1 MRYTDIVKPSTFAND
16 PYFQALSA
24 DIRKNDPLAWIE
36 TESHKPFWV
45 VSKHSDILEIE
56 RQNDKFLNTAQSV
69 LQTKKVEKQ
78 IEESGQGQLLRTLI
92 HMDEP
97 DHKKFRALT
106 KEWFMPINLRKIEAR
121 IKDLAK
127 KTVDHMREMGGELD
141 FVSDVAVWFPL
152 RVIMMIL
159 GVPPQDE
166 PLMLKLTQ
174 ELFGAEDPDLQ
185 RKAVSEEDRM
195 QTIMEFFAYF
205 SAMTEDRRKRPGDD
219 VASVIANATVDG
231 KQIGDLEAMSYYIII
246 ATAGHDT
253 TSSAAAGG
261 VQALASSPL
270 ELKKMMDD
278 PSISNLAVEEAIRW
292 VSPVKHF
299 MRYATENYSLR
310 NKEIKIG
317 DALMMLYPSGNRDE
331 EVFQKPQKFIAD
343 RKPNRHLAFGFGA
356 HHCLGNLLA
365 KLELK
370 FLYEELFSRIKNIEL
385 AGEAELVHSNFV
397 SGLKTLPIRVS
408 LK

>member
-16 PYFQALSA
+16 AYFQALSA

-45 VSKHSDILEIE
+45 VSKHSNILEIE
-56 RQNDKFLNTAQSV
+56 RQHDKFLNTAQSV
-69 LQTKKVEKQ
+69 LQSKKVEKQ
-78 IEESGQGQLLRTLI
+78 IEESGQAQLLRTLI
-92 HMDEP
+92 HMDDP

-106 KEWFMPINLRKIEAR
+106 KDWFLPINLRKIEGR

-127 KTVDHMREMGGELD
+127 KTVDQMSEMGGELD
-141 FVSDVAVWFPL
+141 FVNDVAVWFPL

-159 GVPPQDE
+159 GVPPEDE

-185 RKAVSEEDRM
+185 RKALSEEDRM

-205 SAMTEDRRKRPGDD
+205 SAMTEDRRKNPGDD

-231 KQIGDLEAMSYYIII
+231 TQIGELEAMSYYIII

-261 VQALASSPL
+261 VQALASAPE
-270 ELKKMMDD
+270 ELKKLIED

-292 VSPVKHF
+292 TSPVKHF

-310 NKEIKIG
+310 NKDIKTG

-331 EVFQKPQKFIAD
+331 DVFQKPQNFIAD

-356 HHCLGNLLA
+356 HHCLGNILA

-370 FLYEELFSRIKNIEL
+370 FLYEELFSRVKNIEL
-385 AGEAELVHSNFV
+385 AGDAELVHSNFV
-397 SGLKTLPIRVS
+397 SGLKTLPLRLS
-408 LK
+408 FK

>member
-1 MRYTDIVKPSTFAND
+1 MIYNDIVKPSTFAND
-16 PYFQALSA
+16 AYFQALTA

-56 RQNDKFLNTAQSV
+56 RQHDKFLNTAQSV
-69 LQTKKVEKQ
+69 LQSKKVEKQ

-92 HMDEP
+92 HMDDP
-97 DHKKFRALT
+97 DHGKFRALT
-106 KEWFMPINLRKIEAR
+106 KDWFMPLNLRKFEDR
-121 IKDLAK
+121 IKVLAK
-127 KTVDHMREMGGELD
+127 ETVDQMGEMGGELD
-141 FVSDVAVWFPL
+141 FVNDVAVWFPL

-159 GVPPQDE
+159 GVPPEDE

-174 ELFGAEDPDLQ
+174 ELFGAEDLDMQ
-185 RKAVSEEDRM
+185 RKALSEEDRM

-205 SAMTEDRRKRPGDD
+205 SAMTEDRRKNPGKD

-231 KQIGDLEAMSYYIII
+231 NRIGELEAMSYYIII

-253 TSSAAAGG
+253 TSSAASGG
-261 VQALASSPL
+261 VQALASVPE
-270 ELKKMMDD
+270 ELKKITDD
-278 PSISNLAVEEAIRW
+278 PSISNLTVEESIRW

-310 NKEIKIG
+310 NKEIKAG
-317 DALMMLYPSGNRDE
+317 DALMLLYPSGNRDE
-331 EVFQKPQKFIAD
+331 DVFQKPQNFIAD

-356 HHCLGNLLA
+356 HHCLGNILA

-370 FLYEELFSRIKNIEL
+370 FLYEELFSRVKAIEL
-385 AGEAELVHSNFV
+385 AGDAEIVNSNFV
-397 SGLKTLPIRVS
+397 SGLKTLPIRIS
-408 LK
+408 FK

>member
-1 MRYTDIVKPSTFAND
+1 MIYNDIVKPSTFAND
-16 PYFQALSA
+16 AYFQALTA

-56 RQNDKFLNTAQSV
+56 RQHDKFLNTAQSV
-69 LQTKKVEKQ
+69 LQSKKVEKQ

-92 HMDEP
+92 HMDDP
-97 DHKKFRALT
+97 DHGKFRALT
-106 KEWFMPINLRKIEAR
+106 KDWFMPLNLRKFEDR
-121 IKDLAK
+121 IKVLAK
-127 KTVDHMREMGGELD
+127 ETVDQMGEMGGELD
-141 FVSDVAVWFPL
+141 FVNDVAVWFPL

-159 GVPPQDE
+159 GVPPADE

-174 ELFGAEDPDLQ
+174 ELFGAEDLDMQ
-185 RKAVSEEDRM
+185 RKALSEEDRM

-205 SAMTEDRRKRPGDD
+205 SAMTEDRRKNPGKD
-219 VASVIANATVDG
+219 VGSVIANATVDG
-231 KQIGDLEAMSYYIII
+231 NRIGELEAMSYYIII

-253 TSSAAAGG
+253 TSSAASGG
-261 VQALASSPL
+261 VQALASVPG
-270 ELKKMMDD
+270 ELKKITGD
-278 PSISNLAVEEAIRW
+278 PSISNLTVEESIRW

-310 NKEIKIG
+310 NKEIKAG
-317 DALMMLYPSGNRDE
+317 DALMLLYPSGNRDE
-331 EVFQKPQKFIAD
+331 DVFQKPQNFIAD

-356 HHCLGNLLA
+356 HHCLGNILA

-370 FLYEELFSRIKNIEL
+370 FLYEELFSRVKAIEL
-385 AGEAELVHSNFV
+385 AGDAEIVNSNFV
-397 SGLKTLPIRVS
+397 SGLKTLPIRIS
-408 LK
+408 FK

>member
-1 MRYTDIVKPSTFAND
+1 MLYTDIVKPSTFAND
-16 PYFQALSA
+16 AYFQALSA

-56 RQNDKFLNTAQSV
+56 RQHDKFLNTAQSV
-69 LQTKKVEKQ
+69 LQSKKVEKQ

-92 HMDEP
+92 HMDDP

-106 KEWFMPINLRKIEAR
+106 KDWFLPINLRKIEGR

-127 KTVDHMREMGGELD
+127 KTVDQMSEMGGELD
-141 FVSDVAVWFPL
+141 FVNDVAVWFPL

-159 GVPPQDE
+159 GVPPEDE
-166 PLMLKLTQ
+166 LLMLKLTQ

-185 RKAVSEEDRM
+185 RKALSEEDRM

-205 SAMTEDRRKRPGDD
+205 SAMTEDRRKNPGDD

-231 KQIGDLEAMSYYIII
+231 TQIGELEAMSYYTII

-261 VQALASSPL
+261 VQALASAPK
-270 ELKKMMDD
+270 ELKKLIDD

-310 NKEIKIG
+310 NKDIKTG

-331 EVFQKPQKFIAD
+331 DVFQKPQNFIAD

-356 HHCLGNLLA
+356 HHCLGNILA

-370 FLYEELFSRIKNIEL
+370 FLYEELFSRVKNIEL
-385 AGEAELVHSNFV
+385 AGDAELVHSNFV
-397 SGLKTLPIRVS
+397 SGLKTLPIRLS
-408 LK
+408 FK

>member
-1 MRYTDIVKPSTFAND
+1 MIYNDIVKPSTFAND
-16 PYFQALSA
+16 AYFQALTA

-56 RQNDKFLNTAQSV
+56 RQHDKFLNTAQSV
-69 LQTKKVEKQ
+69 LQSKKVEKQ

-92 HMDEP
+92 HMDDP
-97 DHKKFRALT
+97 DHRKFRALT
-106 KEWFMPINLRKIEAR
+106 RDWFMPLNLRKFEDR
-121 IKDLAK
+121 IKVLAK
-127 KTVDHMREMGGELD
+127 ETVDQMGEMGGELD
-141 FVSDVAVWFPL
+141 FVNDVAVWFPL

-159 GVPPQDE
+159 GVPPEDE

-174 ELFGAEDPDLQ
+174 ELFGAEDLDMQ
-185 RKAVSEEDRM
+185 RKALSEEDRM

-205 SAMTEDRRKRPGDD
+205 SAMTEDRRKNPGKD
-219 VASVIANATVDG
+219 VGSVIANATVDG
-231 KQIGDLEAMSYYIII
+231 NRIGELEAMSYYIII

-253 TSSAAAGG
+253 TSSAASGG
-261 VQALASSPL
+261 VQALASVPG
-270 ELKKMMDD
+270 ELKKITGD
-278 PSISNLAVEEAIRW
+278 PSISNLTVEESIRW

-310 NKEIKIG
+310 NKEIKAG
-317 DALMMLYPSGNRDE
+317 DALMLLYPSGNRDE
-331 EVFQKPQKFIAD
+331 DVFQKPQNFIAD

-356 HHCLGNLLA
+356 HHCLGNILA

-370 FLYEELFSRIKNIEL
+370 FLYEELFSRVKAIEL
-385 AGEAELVHSNFV
+385 AGDAEIVNSNFV
-397 SGLKTLPIRVS
+397 SGLKTLPIRIS
-408 LK
+408 FK

>member
-16 PYFQALSA
+16 SYFQALSA

>member
-16 PYFQALSA
+16 SYFQALSA

-261 VQALASSPL
+261 LQALASSPL
-270 ELKKMMDD
+270 ELKKMIDD

>member
-331 EVFQKPQKFIAD
+331 EVFQKPQNFIAD

>member
-1 MRYTDIVKPSTFAND
+1 MIYNDIVKPSTFAND
-16 PYFQALSA
+16 AYFQALTA

-56 RQNDKFLNTAQSV
+56 RQHDKFLNTAQSV
-69 LQTKKVEKQ
+69 LQSKKVEKQ

-92 HMDEP
+92 HMDDP
-97 DHKKFRALT
+97 DHGKFRALT
-106 KEWFMPINLRKIEAR
+106 KDWFMPLNLRKFEDR
-121 IKDLAK
+121 IKVLAK
-127 KTVDHMREMGGELD
+127 ETVDQMGEMGGELD
-141 FVSDVAVWFPL
+141 FVNDVAVWFPL

-159 GVPPQDE
+159 GVPPEDE

-174 ELFGAEDPDLQ
+174 ELFGAEDLDMQ
-185 RKAVSEEDRM
+185 RKALSEEDRM

-205 SAMTEDRRKRPGDD
+205 SAMTEDRRKNPGKD
-219 VASVIANATVDG
+219 VGSVIANATVDG
-231 KQIGDLEAMSYYIII
+231 NRIGELEAMSYYIII

-253 TSSAAAGG
+253 TSSAASGG
-261 VQALASSPL
+261 VQALASVPG
-270 ELKKMMDD
+270 ELKKITGD
-278 PSISNLAVEEAIRW
+278 PSISNLTVEESIRW

-310 NKEIKIG
+310 NKEIKAG
-317 DALMMLYPSGNRDE
+317 DALMLLYPSGNRDE
-331 EVFQKPQKFIAD
+331 DVFQKPQNFIAD

-356 HHCLGNLLA
+356 HHCLGNILA

-370 FLYEELFSRIKNIEL
+370 FLYEELFSRVKAIEL
-385 AGEAELVHSNFV
+385 AGDAEIVNSNFV
-397 SGLKTLPIRVS
+397 SGLKTLPIRIS
-408 LK
+408 FK

>member
-1 MRYTDIVKPSTFAND
+1 MLYTDIVKPSTFAND
-16 PYFQALSA
+16 AYFQALSA

-45 VSKHSDILEIE
+45 VSKHADILEIE
-56 RQNDKFLNTAQSV
+56 RQHDKFLNTAQSV

-92 HMDEP
+92 HMDDP

-106 KEWFMPINLRKIEAR
+106 KEWFMPLNLQKIEGR

-127 KTVDHMREMGGELD
+127 KTVDQMREMGGELD
-141 FVSDVAVWFPL
+141 FVGDVTVWYPL

-159 GVPPQDE
+159 GVPPEDE

-174 ELFGAEDPDLQ
+174 ELFGAEDPDLR

-195 QTIMEFFAYF
+195 QTITEFFAYF
-205 SAMTEDRRKRPGDD
+205 SAMTEDRRKSPGDD

-261 VQALASSPL
+261 VQALASSPR
-270 ELKKMMDD
+270 ELKKMVDN

-310 NKEIKIG
+310 GKEIKTG
-317 DALMMLYPSGNRDE
+317 DALMMLYPSGNRDGE
-331 EVFQKPQKFIAD
+331 IFQKPQNFIAD

-370 FLYEELFSRIKNIEL
+370 FLYEELFSRVKNIEL
-385 AGEAELVHSNFV
+385 AGDSELVHSNFV
-397 SGLKTLPIRVS
+397 SGLKTLPLRLS
-408 LK
+408 FK

>member
-16 PYFQALSA
+16 AYFQALSA

-36 TESHKPFWV
+36 TEPHKPFWV
-45 VSKHSDILEIE
+45 VSKHADILEIE
-56 RQNDKFLNTAQSV
+56 RQHDKFLNTAQSV

-78 IEESGQGQLLRTLI
+78 IEETGQGQLLRTLI
-92 HMDEP
+92 HMDDP

-106 KEWFMPINLRKIEAR
+106 KEWFMPLNLQKIEGR

-127 KTVDHMREMGGELD
+127 KTVDQMREMGGELD
-141 FVSDVAVWFPL
+141 FVGDVTVWYPL

-159 GVPPQDE
+159 GVPPEDE

-195 QTIMEFFAYF
+195 QTITEFFAYF
-205 SAMTEDRRKRPGDD
+205 SAMTKDRRKSPGDD

-261 VQALASSPL
+261 VQALASSPQ
-270 ELKKMMDD
+270 ELKKVIDN

-292 VSPVKHF
+292 TSPVKHF

-310 NKEIKIG
+310 SKEIKIG

-331 EVFQKPQKFIAD
+331 EVFQKPQNFIAD

-370 FLYEELFSRIKNIEL
+370 FLYEELFSRVKNIEL
-385 AGEAELVHSNFV
+385 AGDAELVHSNFV
-397 SGLKTLPIRVS
+397 SGLKTLPLRLS
-408 LK
+408 FK

>member
-1 MRYTDIVKPSTFAND
+1 MLYTDIVKPSTFAND
-16 PYFQALSA
+16 AYFQALSA
-24 DIRKNDPLAWIE
+24 DIRKNDPVALIE

-56 RQNDKFLNTAQSV
+56 RQHDKFLNTAQSV
-69 LQTKKVEKQ
+69 LQSKKVEKQ

-92 HMDEP
+92 HMDDP
-97 DHKKFRALT
+97 DHRKFRALT
-106 KEWFMPINLRKIEAR
+106 KDWFLPLNLRKIEVR

-127 KTVDHMREMGGELD
+127 KTVDQMCEMGGELD
-141 FVSDVAVWFPL
+141 FVNDVAVWFPL

-159 GVPPQDE
+159 GVPPEDE

-185 RKAVSEEDRM
+185 RKALSDEDRM

-205 SAMTEDRRKRPGDD
+205 SAMTEDRRKNPGDD

-231 KQIGDLEAMSYYIII
+231 ARIGELEAMSYYIII

-261 VQALASSPL
+261 VQALASAPE
-270 ELKKMMDD
+270 ELKKIIED
-278 PSISNLAVEEAIRW
+278 PSISNLAVEESIRW

-310 NKEIKIG
+310 NKEIKTG

-331 EVFQKPQKFIAD
+331 DVFQKPQNFIAD

-356 HHCLGNLLA
+356 HHCLGNILA

-370 FLYEELFSRIKNIEL
+370 FLYEELFSRVKNIEL
-385 AGEAELVHSNFV
+385 AGDAELVHSNFV
-397 SGLKTLPIRVS
+397 SGLKTLPVRLS
-408 LK
+408 FK

>member
-1 MRYTDIVKPSTFAND
+1 MIYNDIVKPSTFAND
-16 PYFQALSA
+16 AYFQALTA

-56 RQNDKFLNTAQSV
+56 RQHDKFLNTAQSV
-69 LQTKKVEKQ
+69 LQSKKVEKQ

-92 HMDEP
+92 HMDDP
-97 DHKKFRALT
+97 DHGKFRALT
-106 KEWFMPINLRKIEAR
+106 KDWFMPLNLRKFEDR
-121 IKDLAK
+121 IKVLAK
-127 KTVDHMREMGGELD
+127 KTVDQMSEMGGELD
-141 FVSDVAVWFPL
+141 FVNDVAVWFPL

-159 GVPPQDE
+159 GVPPADE

-174 ELFGAEDPDLQ
+174 ELFGAEDLDMQ
-185 RKAVSEEDRM
+185 RKALSEEDRM

-205 SAMTEDRRKRPGDD
+205 SAMTEDRRKNPGKD

-231 KQIGDLEAMSYYIII
+231 NRIGELEAMSYYIII

-253 TSSAAAGG
+253 TSSAASGG
-261 VQALASSPL
+261 VQALASVPG
-270 ELKKMMDD
+270 ELKKITGD
-278 PSISNLAVEEAIRW
+278 PSISNLTVEESIRW

-310 NKEIKIG
+310 NKEIKAG
-317 DALMMLYPSGNRDE
+317 DALMLLYPSGNRDE
-331 EVFQKPQKFIAD
+331 DVFQKPQNFIAD

-356 HHCLGNLLA
+356 HHCLGNILA

-370 FLYEELFSRIKNIEL
+370 FLYEELFSRVKAIEL
-385 AGEAELVHSNFV
+385 AGDAEIVNSNFV
-397 SGLKTLPIRVS
+397 SGLKTLHIRIS
-408 LK
+408 FK

>member
-1 MRYTDIVKPSTFAND
+1 MLYTDIVKPSTFAND
-16 PYFQALSA
+16 AYFQALSA
-24 DIRKNDPLAWIE
+24 DIRKNDPVALIE

-56 RQNDKFLNTAQSV
+56 RQHDKFLNTAQSV
-69 LQTKKVEKQ
+69 LQSKKVEKQ

-92 HMDEP
+92 HMDDP
-97 DHKKFRALT
+97 DHRKFRALT
-106 KEWFMPINLRKIEAR
+106 KDWFLPLNLRKIEVR

-127 KTVDHMREMGGELD
+127 KTVDQMCDMGGELD
-141 FVSDVAVWFPL
+141 FVNDVAVWFPL

-159 GVPPQDE
+159 GVPPEDE

-185 RKAVSEEDRM
+185 RKALSDEDRM

-205 SAMTEDRRKRPGDD
+205 SAMTEDRRKNPGDD

-231 KQIGDLEAMSYYIII
+231 TRIGELEAMSYYIII

-261 VQALASSPL
+261 VQALASAPE
-270 ELKKMMDD
+270 ELKKIIED
-278 PSISNLAVEEAIRW
+278 PSISNLAVEESIRW

-310 NKEIKIG
+310 NKEIKMG

-331 EVFQKPQKFIAD
+331 EVFQKPQDFIAD

-356 HHCLGNLLA
+356 HHCLGNILA

-370 FLYEELFSRIKNIEL
+370 FLYEELFSRLKTIEL
-385 AGEAELVHSNFV
+385 AGDAELVNSNFV
-397 SGLKTLPIRVS
+397 SGLKTLPIRLS
-408 LK
+408 FK

>member
-16 PYFQALSA
+16 SYFQALSA

-331 EVFQKPQKFIAD
+331 EVFQKPQNFIAD

>member
-1 MRYTDIVKPSTFAND
+1 MIYNDIVKPSTFAND
-16 PYFQALSA
+16 AYFQALTA

-56 RQNDKFLNTAQSV
+56 RQHDKFLNTAQSV
-69 LQTKKVEKQ
+69 LQSKKVEKQ

-92 HMDEP
+92 HMDDP
-97 DHKKFRALT
+97 DHRKFRALT
-106 KEWFMPINLRKIEAR
+106 RDWFMPLNLRKFEDR
-121 IKDLAK
+121 IKVLAK
-127 KTVDHMREMGGELD
+127 KTVDQMSEMGGELD
-141 FVSDVAVWFPL
+141 FVNDVAVWFPL

-159 GVPPQDE
+159 GVPPADE

-174 ELFGAEDPDLQ
+174 ELFGAEDLDMQ
-185 RKAVSEEDRM
+185 RKALSEEDRM

-205 SAMTEDRRKRPGDD
+205 SAMTEDRRKNPGKD
-219 VASVIANATVDG
+219 VGSVIANATVDG
-231 KQIGDLEAMSYYIII
+231 NRIGELEAMSYYIII

-253 TSSAAAGG
+253 TSSAASGG
-261 VQALASSPL
+261 VQALASVPG
-270 ELKKMMDD
+270 ELKKITGD
-278 PSISNLAVEEAIRW
+278 PSISNLTVEESIRW

-310 NKEIKIG
+310 NKEIKAG
-317 DALMMLYPSGNRDE
+317 DALMLLYPSGNRDE
-331 EVFQKPQKFIAD
+331 DVFQKPQNFIAD

-370 FLYEELFSRIKNIEL
+370 FLYEELFSRVKAIEL
-385 AGEAELVHSNFV
+385 AGDAEIVNSNFV
-397 SGLKTLPIRVS
+397 SGLKTLPIRIS
-408 LK
+408 FK

>member
-261 VQALASSPL
+261 LQALASSPL
-270 ELKKMMDD
+270 ELKKMIDD

>member
-1 MRYTDIVKPSTFAND
+1 MIYNDIVKPSTFAND
-16 PYFQALSA
+16 AYFQALTA

-56 RQNDKFLNTAQSV
+56 RQHDKFLNTAQSV
-69 LQTKKVEKQ
+69 LQSKKVEKQ

-92 HMDEP
+92 HMDDP
-97 DHKKFRALT
+97 DHRKFRALT
-106 KEWFMPINLRKIEAR
+106 RDWFMPLNLRKFEDR
-121 IKDLAK
+121 IKVLAK
-127 KTVDHMREMGGELD
+127 KTVDQMSEMGGELD
-141 FVSDVAVWFPL
+141 FVNDVAVWFPL

-159 GVPPQDE
+159 GVPPEDE

-174 ELFGAEDPDLQ
+174 ELFGAEDLDMQ
-185 RKAVSEEDRM
+185 RKALSEEDRM

-205 SAMTEDRRKRPGDD
+205 SAMTEDRRKNPGKD
-219 VASVIANATVDG
+219 VGSVIANATVDG
-231 KQIGDLEAMSYYIII
+231 NRIGELEAMSYYIII

-253 TSSAAAGG
+253 TSSAASGG
-261 VQALASSPL
+261 VQALASVPG
-270 ELKKMMDD
+270 ELKKITGD
-278 PSISNLAVEEAIRW
+278 PSISNLTVEESIRW

-310 NKEIKIG
+310 NKEIKAG
-317 DALMMLYPSGNRDE
+317 DALMLLYPSGNRDE
-331 EVFQKPQKFIAD
+331 DVFQKPQNFIAD

-356 HHCLGNLLA
+356 HHCLGNILA

-370 FLYEELFSRIKNIEL
+370 FLYEELFSRVKAIEL
-385 AGEAELVHSNFV
+385 AGDAEIVNSNFV
-397 SGLKTLPIRVS
+397 SGLKTLPIRIS
-408 LK
+408 FK